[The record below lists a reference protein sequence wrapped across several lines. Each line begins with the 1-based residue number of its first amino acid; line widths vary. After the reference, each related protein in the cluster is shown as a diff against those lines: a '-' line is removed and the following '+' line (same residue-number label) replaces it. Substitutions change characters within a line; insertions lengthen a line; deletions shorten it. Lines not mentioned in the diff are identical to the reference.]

1 MEESVC
7 IGESLSCCEKVL
19 SMSRPRRDST
29 GLSNSLM
36 LALTFSILEW
46 LRKLMSNEGKGW
58 ISSWGYSCLNSH
70 AFEDGMGESNRKIA
84 INKEEPSVT
93 NMSV

>member
-7 IGESLSCCEKVL
+7 IGESLSYCEKVL

-46 LRKLMSNEGKGW
+46 LRKLMSNEAKGW

-70 AFEDGMGESNRKIA
+70 TFEDGMGESNRKIA